1 MSRPSGIRLARPHLT
16 IMATNNGNGKTLTA
30 ISTSRPA
37 IKVFVATT
45 VMLSFI
51 SFWRAA
57 AIVLSDLA
65 SSAYYVGGDA
75 ENVIGKS
82 APWFVLAVML
92 FSYAVRSIY
101 IESSSMF
108 VRGGVYRV
116 VKEAMGGSLAKLSVS
131 ALLFDYVLTGP
142 ISAVSAGQYLAGFV
156 SDLSAR
162 LGHPVNMAG
171 WHGDYFAAGF
181 GVLVTIYFWW
191 KNIQGMH
198 ESSEKAMRIM
208 QITTV
213 MVVMLII
220 WCCLTLLLHPAT
232 RHLPPMPTSQSILT
246 ANAHDHGDTL
256 GWLSHFPLL
265 AMLPLVL
272 MIVGF
277 GHSVLAMSGEESLA
291 QVNREIEHPKLKN
304 LEKAGAVIFLYS
316 LLFTSLV
323 SFFAVMIIPDAKRPT
338 YFANLI
344 SGLAMEMA
352 GPYNLRLI
360 FQGFVVLVG
369 VLILSG
375 AVNTAIVGANGV
387 LNRISEDGVLTPWF
401 RKPHNK
407 YGTSFRL
414 INLIAVLQ
422 CVTIIASRGNVYLL
436 AALYAFGVI
445 WSFAFKALAMLVLR
459 FTEPGHRDFR
469 VPGNIK
475 IGSIEFPIGLGLITL
490 LLFATALVNLMTKP
504 LATMAGVSFSA
515 ILFVV
520 FVISEKI
527 THRQRGTEHHEMKE
541 EFRVAEQPLID
552 REEMKVRPGNILVT
566 IRDPRNLYY
575 LKNVLQHTDTT
586 RQDVVV
592 MTARIYHREPGFSAS
607 GSYDS
612 EELFDHYE
620 QQLFTKVVELAE
632 KEGKHV
638 SLMVVP
644 TANVFDGIV
653 QAAQRLESS
662 RIVCGLSNKLT
673 ADEQGKLTGNAWER
687 LPEPRPNLVFE
698 VNSSEQGPVEY
709 YLGPHT
715 PRLREQDLALLHQIW
730 LEVSEDPDFTCLH
743 HYHIVGLALDRLNER
758 LHGSQREEILA
769 LLKQELPAREKEEC
783 SPEE

>member
-1 MSRPSGIRLARPHLT
+1 MGT
-16 IMATNNGNGKTLTA
+16 IPRNPNSATANPGN
-30 ISTSRPA
+30 RPA

-92 FSYAVRSIY
+92 FSYAVRSLY

-156 SDLSAR
+156 VDLSAR
-162 LGHPVNMAG
+162 VGHPVNLAG
-171 WHGDYFAAGF
+171 SRGDYFAAAF
-181 GVLVTIYFWW
+181 GIVVTVYFWW

-213 MVVMLII
+213 MVVILII
-220 WCCLTLLLHPAT
+220 WCSITLMVHPET
-232 RHLPPMPTSQSILT
+232 RHLPPLPTHQSIMA
-246 ANAHDHGDTL
+246 ANEHSHGDTL
-256 GWLSHFPLL
+256 GWLAHMPLL
-265 AMLPLVL
+265 TMLPFVL
-272 MIVGF
+272 MLVGF

-304 LEKAGAVIFLYS
+304 LEKAGAVIFVYS
-316 LLFTSLV
+316 LMFTSLV
-323 SFFAVMIIPDAKRPT
+323 SFFAVMIIPDHKRPE

-344 SGLAMEMA
+344 SGLAMYMA

-369 VLILSG
+369 VLILAG

-407 YGTSFRL
+407 YGTSHRL
-414 INLIAVLQ
+414 INTIALLQ
-422 CVTIIASRGNVYLL
+422 CLTIVLSHGNVYLL

-445 WSFAFKALAMLVLR
+445 WSFAFKSLAVFVLR
-459 FTEPGHRDFR
+459 FKEPGHRDFR
-469 VPGNIK
+469 VPGNFH
-475 IGSIEFPIGLGLITL
+475 IGGIEIPVGLALITL
-490 LLFATALVNLMTKP
+490 LLFAVAVINLMTKP
-504 LATMAGVSFSA
+504 LATIAGVSFSVF
-515 ILFVV
+515 LFGV
-520 FVISEKI
+520 FTVSEKI
-527 THRQRGTEHHEMKE
+527 THRQRGANHEMRE
-541 EFRVAEQPLID
+541 EFRVAEQPLVD
-552 REEMKVRPGNILVT
+552 REEMKVQPGNILVA

-575 LKNVLQHTDTT
+575 LNELLRNTDTT
-586 RQDVVV
+586 KQDIVV
-592 MTARIYHREPGFSAS
+592 MTARIYHREHTFSGNESFDS
-607 GSYDS
+607 G
-612 EELFDHYE
+612 ELFEEYE

-632 KEGKHV
+632 KQGKHV

-644 TANVFDGIV
+644 SANVFDAILQTG
-653 QAAQRLESS
+653 ARLESS
-662 RIVCGLSNKLT
+662 RIVCGLSNRLT
-673 ADEQGKLTGNAWER
+673 LDEQGKLTGDAWER
-687 LPEPRPNLVFE
+687 LPEPRPNIALE
-698 VNSSEQGPVEY
+698 IHSPDHTVEEY
-709 YLGPHT
+709 FLGPHT
-715 PRLREQDLALLHQIW
+715 PRLRDQDLEVLHNIW
-730 LEVSEDPDFTCLH
+730 LDVTSDPDLASLH
-743 HYHIVGLALDRLNER
+743 HYHIIGMALER
-758 LHGSQREEILA
+758 LQERLKGPQREEIIA
-769 LLKQELPAREKEEC
+769 LLKKEQHKSDQDEGGN
-783 SPEE
+783 

>member
-1 MSRPSGIRLARPHLT
+1 MGN
-16 IMATNNGNGKTLTA
+16 NNGNVETA
-30 ISTSRPA
+30 KLNLTSRPA

-92 FSYAVRSIY
+92 FSYAVRSLY

-142 ISAVSAGQYLAGFV
+142 ISAVSAGQYLSGFV
-156 SDLSAR
+156 ADLSSR

-181 GVLVTIYFWW
+181 GVLVTVYFWW

-208 QITTV
+208 QVTTV
-213 MVVMLII
+213 MVVMLIL
-220 WCCLTLLLHPAT
+220 WCSLTILLRPEAH
-232 RHLPPMPTSQSILT
+232 HLPPLPTHQSILA
-246 ANAHDHGDTL
+246 ANDHDHGETL
-256 GWLSHFPLL
+256 GWLSHFPML

-272 MIVGF
+272 MLVGF

-304 LEKAGAVIFLYS
+304 LEKAGLIIFLYS
-316 LLFTSLV
+316 LFFTSLV
-323 SFFAVMIIPDAKRPT
+323 SFFAVMIIPDAKRPE

-344 SGLAMEMA
+344 SGLAMNMA
-352 GPYNLRLI
+352 GPLSLRLV

-387 LNRISEDGVLTPWF
+387 LNRISEDGVLMPWF
-401 RKPHNK
+401 RKPHGT

-414 INLIAVLQ
+414 INLIAILQ
-422 CVTIIASRGNVYLL
+422 CITIVLSRGNVYLL

-445 WSFAFKALAMLVLR
+445 WSFSFKALAMLVLR
-459 FTEPGHRDFR
+459 FKEPGHRDFR
-469 VPGNIK
+469 VPGNIR
-475 IGSIEFPIGLGLITL
+475 IGSLELPIGLALITL
-490 LLFATALVNLMTKP
+490 LLFATALVNWMTKP
-504 LATMAGVSFSA
+504 LATIAGVSFSA
-515 ILFVV
+515 VLYCV
-520 FVISEKI
+520 FHVSEKM
-527 THRQRGTEHHEMKE
+527 THKARGEHHEMHE
-541 EFRVAEQPLID
+541 EFRIAAQPLVD
-552 REEMKVRPGNILVT
+552 REEMKVRPGNVMVA

-575 LKNVLQHTDTT
+575 LKKLLENTDTN

-592 MTARIYHREPGFSAS
+592 MTARIYHREPGFSGS
-607 GSYDS
+607 SSYDS
-612 EELFDHYE
+612 EELFDQYE

-644 TANVFDGIV
+644 TTNVFDAIV
-653 QAAQRLESS
+653 QTAARLESS
-662 RIVCGLSNKLT
+662 RVICGLSNNLT
-673 ADEQGKLTGNAWER
+673 SDQQGKLTGDAWER
-687 LPEPRPNLVFE
+687 MPEPRPNMVLE
-698 VNSSEQGPVEY
+698 VNCPDQTCSEY
-709 YLGPHT
+709 FLGPHT
-715 PRLREQDLALLHQIW
+715 PRMREQDLDLLHKIW
-730 LEVSEDPDFTCLH
+730 LEVSEKPELASLH
-743 HYHIVGLALDRLNER
+743 HYHIIGMALERLDDR
-758 LHGSQREEILA
+758 LHGPQREEILA
-769 LLKQELPAREKEEC
+769 LFAEELRKSKQD
-783 SPEE
+783 

>member
-1 MSRPSGIRLARPHLT
+1 VAGLWPNHMGTNPQGLNA
-16 IMATNNGNGKTLTA
+16 ATAGT
-30 ISTSRPA
+30 RPA

-92 FSYAVRSIY
+92 FSYAVRSLY
-101 IESSSMF
+101 IESSTMF

-156 SDLSAR
+156 NDLSAR
-162 LGHPVNMAG
+162 LGHPVG
-171 WHGDYFAAGF
+171 LDGVHGNYFAAGF
-181 GVLVTIYFWW
+181 AVLVTAYFWW

-198 ESSEKAMRIM
+198 ESSEKALRIM

-213 MVVMLII
+213 MVVILIA
-220 WCCLTLLLHPAT
+220 WCLITLAVHPAT
-232 RHLPPMPTSQSILT
+232 RHLPPMPTRDSILMANT
-246 ANAHDHGDTL
+246 ASKGATL
-256 GWLSHFPLL
+256 EWLAHFPLL
-265 AMLPLVL
+265 TMLPWVL
-272 MIVGF
+272 MLVGF

-316 LLFTSLV
+316 LMFTSLV
-323 SFFAVMIIPDAKRPT
+323 SFFAVMIIPDHKRPE

-344 SGLAMEMA
+344 GGLAMYMA

-387 LNRISEDGVLTPWF
+387 LNRISEDGVLTAWF
-401 RKPHNK
+401 RKPHNT
-407 YGTSFRL
+407 YGTTHRL
-414 INLIAVLQ
+414 INTIAILQ
-422 CVTIIASRGNVYLL
+422 CITIVLSRGDVYLL

-445 WSFAFKALAMLVLR
+445 WSFAFKSLAVLVLR
-459 FTEPGHRDFR
+459 FTEPGPRDFR
-469 VPGNIK
+469 VPLNIT
-475 IGSIEFPIGLGLITL
+475 IGKLELPIGLGLITL
-490 LLFATALVNLMTKP
+490 LLFAVALINLMTKP
-504 LATMAGVSFSA
+504 LATQAGIAFSVF
-515 ILFVV
+515 LFIV
-520 FVISEKI
+520 FSVSEKI
-527 THRQRGTEHHEMKE
+527 THRTHKGDVHEMRE
-541 EFRVAEQPLID
+541 QFRVAEQPLVD
-552 REEMKVRPGNILVT
+552 REEMKVRPGNVLVA

-575 LKNVLQHTDTT
+575 LRDILRGTDAGK
-586 RQDVVV
+586 QDIVV
-592 MTARIYHREPGFSAS
+592 MTARIYHREPTFSGDSQMA
-607 GSYDS
+607 S
-612 EELFDHYE
+612 EELFDSYE
-620 QQLFTKVVELAE
+620 QELFTKVVELAE

-644 TANVFDGIV
+644 SANVFDAIV
-653 QAAQRLESS
+653 QTGTRLESA
-662 RIVCGLSNKLT
+662 RIVCGLSNRLT
-673 ADEQGKLTGNAWER
+673 LDEQGKLTGDAWER
-687 LPEPRPNLVFE
+687 LPEPRPNIALE
-698 VNSSEQGPVEY
+698 IRTPDNAIHEY

-715 PRLREQDLALLHQIW
+715 PRLREQDLELLHRVW
-730 LEVSEDPDFTCLH
+730 LQLTEIPGLEGLH
-743 HYHIVGLALDRLNER
+743 HYHIVGLSLSKLEER
-758 LHGSQREEILA
+758 LQGPQREEIIELFR
-769 LLKQELPAREKEEC
+769 QELANDHASKGKDTQ
-783 SPEE
+783 

>member
-1 MSRPSGIRLARPHLT
+1 MGT
-16 IMATNNGNGKTLTA
+16 TNGKLNSATVNP
-30 ISTSRPA
+30 TSRPA

-156 SDLSAR
+156 ADLSTR
-162 LGHPVNMAG
+162 LGHPIDMAG

-181 GVLVTIYFWW
+181 GILVTVYFWW

-213 MVVMLII
+213 MVVVLII
-220 WCCLTLLLHPAT
+220 WCSLTLLLHPAT
-232 RHLPPMPTSQSILT
+232 RHLPPMPTSQSILA
-246 ANAHDHGDTL
+246 ANVHSHGDTL
-256 GWLSHFPLL
+256 GWLSHMPLL
-265 AMLPLVL
+265 TMLPFVL
-272 MIVGF
+272 MLVGF

-323 SFFAVMIIPDAKRPT
+323 SIFAVMIIPDGKRPA

-401 RKPHNK
+401 RKPHGK

-414 INLIAVLQ
+414 INMVAILQ
-422 CVTIIASRGNVYLL
+422 CITIVASRGNVYLL

-475 IGSIEFPIGLGLITL
+475 IGSLELPIGLGLITL

-527 THRQRGTEHHEMKE
+527 THRQRGQEHHEMRE
-541 EFRVAEQPLID
+541 EFRVAEQPLVD
-552 REEMKVRPGNILVT
+552 RQEMKVRPGNVLVA

-575 LKNVLQHTDTT
+575 LKTLLENTDTN

-592 MTARIYHREPGFSAS
+592 MTARIYHREPGFSGT

-612 EELFDHYE
+612 KELFDEYE
-620 QQLFTKVVELAE
+620 QHLFTKVVELAE

-644 TANVFDGIV
+644 TANVFDGIM
-653 QAAQRLESS
+653 QTAQRLESS
-662 RIVCGLSNKLT
+662 RVVCGLSNKLT
-673 ADEQGKLTGNAWER
+673 SDEQGKLTGDAWER
-687 LPEPRPNLVFE
+687 LPKPRPNLVFE
-698 VNSSEQGPVEY
+698 VNCPETGPAEY
-709 YLGPHT
+709 FLGPHT
-715 PRLREQDLALLHQIW
+715 PRLRPQDLELLHQIW
-730 LEVSEDPDFTCLH
+730 LEVSADPEYSCLH

-758 LHGSQREEILA
+758 LHGPQREEILA
-769 LLKQELPAREKEEC
+769 LLKKELPKPHDEE
-783 SPEE
+783 PVN

>member
-1 MSRPSGIRLARPHLT
+1 
-16 IMATNNGNGKTLTA
+16 
-30 ISTSRPA
+30 
-37 IKVFVATT
+37 
-45 VMLSFI
+45 
-51 SFWRAA
+51 
-57 AIVLSDLA
+57 
-65 SSAYYVGGDA
+65 VGGDA

-142 ISAVSAGQYLAGFV
+142 ISAVSAGQYLVGFV
-156 SDLSAR
+156 ADLSTR
-162 LGHPVNMAG
+162 LGHPLNMTG
-171 WHGDYFAAGF
+171 WHGDYFAAAF
-181 GVLVTIYFWW
+181 GIVVTVYFWW

-213 MVVMLII
+213 MVIVLII
-220 WCCLTLLLHPAT
+220 WCSLTLLLHPAT
-232 RHLPPMPTSQSILT
+232 RHLPPLPTSQSILA
-246 ANAHDHGDTL
+246 ANVHSHGDTL
-256 GWLSHFPLL
+256 GWLSHMPLL
-265 AMLPLVL
+265 TMLPFVL
-272 MIVGF
+272 MLVGF

-323 SFFAVMIIPDAKRPT
+323 SFFAVMIIPDGKRPA

-401 RKPHNK
+401 RKPHGK

-414 INLIAVLQ
+414 INLIAILQ
-422 CVTIIASRGNVYLL
+422 CVTIVASRGNVYLL

-469 VPGNIK
+469 VPGNVT
-475 IGSIEFPIGLGLITL
+475 IGKVELPVGLALITL
-490 LLFATALVNLMTKP
+490 LLFSTALINLMTKP

-520 FVISEKI
+520 FVVSEKI
-527 THRQRGTEHHEMKE
+527 THRQRGEEHHEMRE

-552 REEMKVRPGNILVT
+552 REEMKVRPGNVLVT

-575 LKNVLQHTDTT
+575 LRNLLQNTDTN

-592 MTARIYHREPGFSAS
+592 MTARIYHREPGFSAN

-612 EELFDHYE
+612 AELFDQYE
-620 QQLFTKVVELAE
+620 QHLFTKVVELAE

-673 ADEQGKLTGNAWER
+673 SDEQGKLTGDAWER

-698 VNSSEQGPVEY
+698 VNSLEQGPVEY
-709 YLGPHT
+709 FLGPHT

-730 LEVSEDPDFTCLH
+730 LEVSAEPDYSCLH

-758 LHGSQREEILA
+758 LHGPQREEILA
-769 LLKQELPAREKEEC
+769 LLKKELPVPEKEEGD
-783 SPEE
+783 PVN

>member
-1 MSRPSGIRLARPHLT
+1 MG
-16 IMATNNGNGKTLTA
+16 TNNGNVNTA
-30 ISTSRPA
+30 AAITTSRPA

-92 FSYAVRSIY
+92 FSYAVRSLY

-156 SDLSAR
+156 ADLSTR

-171 WHGDYFAAGF
+171 WHGNYFSAAF
-181 GVLVTIYFWW
+181 GVLVTVYFWW

-208 QITTV
+208 QVTTV
-213 MVVMLII
+213 MVVILIA
-220 WCCLTLLLHPAT
+220 WSLTTIALHPEM
-232 RHLPPMPTSQSILT
+232 RHLPPMPTHQSILA
-246 ANAHDHGDTL
+246 ANVHDHGDTL
-256 GWLSHFPLL
+256 GWLAHFPML
-265 AMLPLVL
+265 AMLPFVL

-316 LLFTSLV
+316 LFFTSLV
-323 SFFAVMIIPDAKRPT
+323 SFFAVMMIPDHVRPA

-344 SGLAMEMA
+344 SGLAMYMA

-401 RKPHNK
+401 RKPHGK

-414 INLIAVLQ
+414 INLIAILQ
-422 CVTIIASRGNVYLL
+422 CVTIVLSRGNVYLL

-445 WSFAFKALAMLVLR
+445 WSFSFKALAMLVLR

-475 IGSIEFPIGLGLITL
+475 IGSIEFPVGLILITL

-515 ILFVV
+515 FLFVV
-520 FVISEKI
+520 FVFSEKI
-527 THRQRGTEHHEMKE
+527 THRQRGENHEMKE
-541 EFRVAEQPLID
+541 EFRVAEQPLVD

-566 IRDPRNLYY
+566 IRDPRNLSY
-575 LKNVLQHTDTT
+575 LKKTLETTDTT

-592 MTARIYHREPGFSAS
+592 MTARIYHREPSFSGT

-612 EELFDHYE
+612 AELFDEYE
-620 QQLFTKVVELAE
+620 QHLFTKVVELAE
-632 KEGKHV
+632 KEGRHV

-644 TANVFDGIV
+644 TANVFDGIM
-653 QAAQRLESS
+653 QTAQRLESS
-662 RIVCGLSNKLT
+662 RVVCGLSNKLT
-673 ADEQGKLTGNAWER
+673 SDEQGKLTGDAWER

-698 VNSSEQGPVEY
+698 VNAPGQEPTEY
-709 YLGPHT
+709 YLGPHM
-715 PRLREQDLALLHQIW
+715 PRMRPEDLELLHNLW
-730 LEVSEDPDFTCLH
+730 LEVSAEPEYACLH

-758 LHGSQREEILA
+758 LHGPQREEILA
-769 LLKQELPAREKEEC
+769 LLKKQLPPPEKKDQVQ
-783 SPEE
+783 